1 MIIYALILLAL
12 MFCQKTAG
20 DSTRDG
26 RNRDV
31 WMPQL
36 SLGPY
41 LRDGWTLA
49 YAD

>member
-1 MIIYALILLAL
+1 MNTIINII
-12 MFCQKTAG
+12 TTG

-26 RNRDV
+26 RNRDL
-31 WMPQL
+31 WMKL

-49 YAD
+49 